1 MKYKLIKEVN
11 ANYNAIEQVLTNR
24 GIPYNEIKHYLNTT
38 DADINSAEMLGS
50 ERLEAA
56 AAALLTT
63 IKENKKMLVVVDS
76 DCDRIYK
83 FRLVVKLPL

>member
-11 ANYNAIEQVLTNR
+11 TNYNATEQVLTNR
-24 GIPYNEIKHYLNTT
+24 GIPYNEIRHYLNTT

-50 ERLEAA
+50 ERLKAA

-83 FRLVVKLPL
+83 LCFIIKLSL